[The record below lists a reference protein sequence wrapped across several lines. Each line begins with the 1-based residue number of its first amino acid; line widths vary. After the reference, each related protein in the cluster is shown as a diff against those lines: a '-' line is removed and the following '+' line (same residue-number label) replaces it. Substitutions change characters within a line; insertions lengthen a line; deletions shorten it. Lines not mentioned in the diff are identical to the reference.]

1 MNFQL
6 LIESRISKFKTN
18 YGRRF
23 TPEQLD
29 IITKD
34 VKGKFLEWVGK
45 NLDGINFNEKFNKLS
60 SLLSRFDKIS
70 SNLPIKD
77 LYGYKNIEQLENAL
91 TEYENKQRRNV
102 QKIKDANLVYD
113 DKTRFI
119 VFNPLT
125 HDSSCYYGSGTK
137 WCTASSTDEHF
148 HRYNKDGKLFYVI
161 DRTKKSTDPNYK
173 VAILQ
178 KYNGGVMVF
187 NAVDDNIDT
196 GWIFNT
202 DDYERILDSIDSYMN
217 REFSDLIEIYRDE
230 RKLKREQERLNLLE
244 KQRVLTQRMEKVR
257 QRRANG
263 EWNLDADC
271 PLIGLKAHAVLR
283 FIKEEDGDKIELP
296 EGFDVYY
303 LYPTGNYYEM
313 TIFKILGLDEYENWH
328 WMVGTEEE
336 THDSMMENLR
346 ELYSDIGLK
355 SLSPGFLVQ
364 HIDEYAIKE
373 YAEEIYEDW
382 VRSSPESYLTDEDKE
397 LSKSQI
403 NKIKENQEMIN
414 RYERDMRELR
424 SRYTSDN
431 MERLSAKV
439 EELYNIVDELNVE
452 IKYIMANPEG
462 DYSEDKIVREIG
474 YLVRDATENPLAF
487 IDNYQLELEDFLD
500 EESVYKS
507 IIHHDGY
514 DSLNYYDGHMEEIRV
529 NNTYF
534 FVGRGEM

>member
-1 MNFQL
+1 MDFEL
-6 LIESRISKFKTN
+6 LIESRISEFKTK

-23 TPEQLD
+23 TPEQLNL
-29 IITKD
+29 ITKE
-34 VKGKFLEWVGK
+34 VKGKFLEWIGK
-45 NLDGINFNEKFNKLS
+45 NLDGINFNEKFNKLFN
-60 SLLSRFDKIS
+60 LLDRFDKIS

-91 TEYENKQRRNV
+91 TEYENKQRRSV

-137 WCTASSTDEHF
+137 WCTAASTDEHF

-178 KYNGGVMVF
+178 KYNGEVMVF
-187 NAVDDNIDT
+187 NAVDDKIDT

-202 DDYERILDSIDSYMN
+202 DNYERILDSIDSYMN
-217 REFSDLIEIYRDE
+217 REFSDLIEIYGDE
-230 RKLKREQERLNLLE
+230 RKLKREQDRLNLLD
-244 KQRVLTQRMEKVR
+244 KQRVLAQRMEKIR

-263 EWNLDADC
+263 EWNLDDDC
-271 PLIGLKAHAVLR
+271 PLVGLKAHAVLR

-303 LYPTGNYYEM
+303 LYPSGNYYEM

-328 WMVGTEEE
+328 WMVGTDEE
-336 THDSMMENLR
+336 TRDSMMENLR
-346 ELYSDIGLK
+346 ELYSDIGLS
-355 SLSPGFLVQ
+355 SLNPGFLAQ
-364 HIDEYAIKE
+364 HIDGYLVKE
-373 YAEEIYEDW
+373 FFEGTFDDW
-382 VRSSPESYLTDEDKE
+382 VRSSPESYLSDEDKE
-397 LSKSQI
+397 LSRDQI
-403 NKIKENQEMIN
+403 NKIKENQELIN
-414 RYERDMRELR
+414 RYERDMKELR
-424 SRYTSDN
+424 GKYTTEN
-431 MERLSAKV
+431 MEKLSAKV
-439 EELYNIVDELNVE
+439 EELYNVVEELNDE
-452 IKYIMANPEG
+452 IQDIMKNPEG
-462 DYSEDKIVREIG
+462 DYSEDKIVREID
-474 YLVRDATENPLAF
+474 YLVDDARRNPLKF
-487 IDNYQLELEDFLD
+487 INDNGFEIEDFVD
-500 EESVYKS
+500 KESVFES

-514 DSLNYYDGHMEEIRV
+514 GSLNYYDGHMEEIRV
-529 NNTYF
+529 KNTYF

>member
-137 WCTASSTDEHF
+137 WCTAASTDEHF

-178 KYNGGVMVF
+178 KYNGEVMVF
-187 NAVDDNIDT
+187 NAVDDPIDT

-202 DDYERILDSIDSYMN
+202 DDYEKILDSIDSYMN

-244 KQRVLTQRMEKVR
+244 KQRVLAQRMEKVR

-303 LYPTGNYYEM
+303 LYPSENYYEM
-313 TIFKILGLDEYENWH
+313 TVFKILGLDEYENWY

-403 NKIKENQEMIN
+403 NKIKENQEMIS

-439 EELYNIVDELNVE
+439 EELYNIVDELNGE
-452 IKYIMANPEG
+452 IKDIMANPEG
-462 DYSEDKIVREIG
+462 DYSEDKIVGEIY

>member
-178 KYNGGVMVF
+178 KYNGEVMVF
-187 NAVDDNIDT
+187 NAVDDPIDT

-202 DDYERILDSIDSYMN
+202 DDYEKILDSIDSYMN

-244 KQRVLTQRMEKVR
+244 KQRVLAQRMEKVR

-303 LYPTGNYYEM
+303 LYPSENYYEM
-313 TIFKILGLDEYENWH
+313 TVFKILGLDEYENWY

-403 NKIKENQEMIN
+403 NKIKENQEMIS

-439 EELYNIVDELNVE
+439 EELNNIVDELNGE
-452 IKYIMANPEG
+452 IKDIMANPEG
-462 DYSEDKIVREIG
+462 DYSEDKIVGEIY

-529 NNTYF
+529 NNRYF

>member
-1 MNFQL
+1 MYLEL
-6 LIESRISKFKTN
+6 LIESRVSEFKTK

-23 TPEQLD
+23 TPEQLN

-77 LYGYKNIEQLENAL
+77 LYGYKNIEQLENDL

-303 LYPTGNYYEM
+303 LYPTGNHYEM

-355 SLSPGFLVQ
+355 SLRPGFLAQ

-373 YAEEIYEDW
+373 YAEEIYDEW
-382 VRSSPESYLTDEDKE
+382 VRDSPESYLSDEDKE
-397 LSKSQI
+397 LSRTQI

-414 RYERDMRELR
+414 RYERDMKELR
-424 SRYTSDN
+424 GRYTSEN

-439 EELYNIVDELNVE
+439 EELHNIVDELNEE
-452 IKYIMANPEG
+452 IQDIMKNPDG

-474 YLVRDATENPLAF
+474 YLVDDAVRDPLAF
-487 IDNYQLELEDFLD
+487 INNYSLEVENFVD
-500 EESVYKS
+500 EESVYES
-507 IIHHDGY
+507 IIQHDGY
-514 DSLNYYDGHMEEIRV
+514 GSLNHYDGYLEEIRV
-529 NNTYF
+529 NNRYF
-534 FVGRGEM
+534 FVGRDEM

>member
-178 KYNGGVMVF
+178 KYNGEVMVF
-187 NAVDDNIDT
+187 NAVDDPIDT

-202 DDYERILDSIDSYMN
+202 DDYEKILDSIDSYMN

-244 KQRVLTQRMEKVR
+244 KQRVLAQRMEKVR

-303 LYPTGNYYEM
+303 LYPSENYYEM
-313 TIFKILGLDEYENWH
+313 TVFKILGLDEYENWY

-346 ELYSDIGLK
+346 GLYSDIGLK

-382 VRSSPESYLTDEDKE
+382 VRNSPESYLTDEDKE

-403 NKIKENQEMIN
+403 NKIKENQEMIG

-424 SRYTSDN
+424 GRYTSDN

-439 EELYNIVDELNVE
+439 EELNNIVDELNGE
-452 IKYIMANPEG
+452 IKDIMANPEG

-529 NNTYF
+529 NNRYF

>member
-6 LIESRISKFKTN
+6 LIESRISEFKTK

-60 SLLSRFDKIS
+60 NLLSRFDKIS
-70 SNLPIKD
+70 SNLPVKD

-91 TEYENKQRRNV
+91 TEYENKQRRSV

-178 KYNGGVMVF
+178 KYNGEVMVF

-202 DDYERILDSIDSYMN
+202 DDYEKILDSIDSYMN

-244 KQRVLTQRMEKVR
+244 KQRVLAQRMEKVR

-303 LYPTGNYYEM
+303 LYPSENYFEM
-313 TIFKILGLDEYENWH
+313 TVFKILGLDEYENWH
-328 WMVGTEEE
+328 WIVGTDEE
-336 THDSMMENLR
+336 TRDSMMENLR

-355 SLSPGFLVQ
+355 SLNPSFLEQ
-364 HIDEYAIKE
+364 HIVIFKIKE

-382 VRSSPESYLTDEDKE
+382 VRSSPDNYLSEEDRE

-424 SRYTSDN
+424 GRYTSDN
-431 MERLSAKV
+431 MEKLSAKV
-439 EELYNIVDELNVE
+439 EELYNIVDELNDE
-452 IKYIMANPEG
+452 IKDIMANPEG
-462 DYSEDKIVREIG
+462 DYSEDKIVREID
-474 YLVRDATENPLAF
+474 YLVDEAAGNPLRF
-487 IDNYQLELEDFLD
+487 IDDYALEIENFVD
-500 EESVYKS
+500 EKSLYES
-507 IIHHDGY
+507 IIQHDGY

>member
-29 IITKD
+29 IITKE

-178 KYNGGVMVF
+178 KYNGEVMVF
-187 NAVDDNIDT
+187 NAVDDPIDT

-202 DDYERILDSIDSYMN
+202 DDYERVLDSIDSYMN

-244 KQRVLTQRMEKVR
+244 KQRVLAQRMEKVR

-303 LYPTGNYYEM
+303 LYPSENYYEM

-355 SLSPGFLVQ
+355 SLRPSFLEQ

-414 RYERDMRELR
+414 RYERDMSELR

-431 MERLSAKV
+431 MEKLSAKV
-439 EELYNIVDELNVE
+439 EELYNIVDELNGE
-452 IKYIMANPEG
+452 IKDIMANPEG
-462 DYSEDKIVREIG
+462 DYSEDKIVGEIY

-529 NNTYF
+529 NNRYF